1 MTDQA
6 PSETTFLLPKRTLDT
21 LEPPLGTLEPGDAP
35 AGVLPSTDGSLT
47 KYASISKGEFGDE
60 ESQLSEI
67 DEERKVQ
74 FEGIPEVKSQLKW
87 ILPAVSIGV
96 GTLGHIMTYN
106 VESVTPD
113 LPLCWGSDHY
123 RLELWQNR

>member
-1 MTDQA
+1 MVDSE
-6 PSETTFLLPKRTLDT
+6 PSETSLLIPKRTLDT

-47 KYASISKGEFGDE
+47 KYASISKGEVGEVGDE
-60 ESQLSEI
+60 ESQHSEV

-74 FEGIPEVKSQLKW
+74 FEGIPEVKKQLKW

-96 GTLGHIMTYN
+96 
-106 VESVTPD
+106 SA
-113 LPLCWGSDHY
+113 
-123 RLELWQNR
+123 

>member
-1 MTDQA
+1 MLTMTEGQE
-6 PSETTFLLPKRTLDT
+6 PSETTFLIPKRTLDT

-47 KYASISKGEFGDE
+47 RYASISKGEFCDE
-60 ESQLSEI
+60 ESQISEI

-74 FEGIPEVKSQLKW
+74 FEGIPDVKSQLKW

-96 GTLGHIMTYN
+96 GAPRHIMTHQCLQCGLDFP
-106 VESVTPD
+106 VR
-113 LPLCWGSDHY
+113 W
-123 RLELWQNR
+123 